1 MGLIAKIKGLFVKKQ
16 EPVTVSPVIEEKPQP
31 VVEEVK
37 TLPPPPEVIFV
48 PEVAVDK
55 PPAVVIPVEPAPIGE
70 KVWPYVDQVSQ
81 PVEELPKP
89 KKTRKPRKS
98 RK

>member
-1 MGLIAKIKGLFVKKQ
+1 MWLINKIKDLLVKKQ
-16 EPVTVSPVIEEKPQP
+16 QPVAVLPVIEEKPQP

-37 TLPPPPEVIFV
+37 TLTPPPEVIFV
-48 PEVAVDK
+48 PVAAVNN
-55 PPAVVIPVEPAPIGE
+55 PPAVVIPVDPAPISE

-81 PVEELPKP
+81 PVDELPKH